1 MAAFLSS
8 IMATFVTLPMIAF
21 LIFYV
26 FARILMKNGK
36 KAFLLTVDLSTFFFI
51 LSVYYLILVIWE
63 KSFMSYIFMILIIF
77 CMIFLLLHWKF
88 KQEIE
93 IRKVMKGFW
102 RFNFLFFSFCYIC
115 LVIFGL
121 FKRLSESQIL

>member
-1 MAAFLSS
+1 MIAFLAS

-21 LIFYV
+21 IIFYV
-26 FARILMKNGK
+26 FARVLTKNGK

-51 LSVYYLILVIWE
+51 LSVYYLTLVIWE
-63 KSFMSYIFMILIIF
+63 KSFISYIFVILIIIV
-77 CMIFLLLHWKF
+77 MIFLLLHWKY
-88 KQEIE
+88 KQEVD

-102 RFNFLFFSFCYIC
+102 RFNFLLFSFCYIC

-121 FKRLSESQIL
+121 FKRLSEVQVL

>member
-63 KSFMSYIFMILIIF
+63 KSFMSYIFMILIII

-88 KQEIE
+88 KQEID

>member
-26 FARILMKNGK
+26 FARILTKNGK

-51 LSVYYLILVIWE
+51 LSVYYLILVIWK
-63 KSFMSYIFMILIIF
+63 KSFMSYIFMILIII

-88 KQEIE
+88 KQEID